1 LPSGV
6 PVACAACDGV
16 ADFTCR
22 TGPAREAPSI
32 QCIARPH
39 CGGKRGEKGRTG
51 EERWQ
56 TCGSW
61 AGIRPAGRT
70 LRYSRRR
77 REPSAGPFQGRRRL
91 SRRDRAQREGA
102 HIIRRIAIVE
112 DEPAI
117 RANYAEALRR
127 HGYEVATYAGRAE
140 ALAAFRTRL
149 PDLALVDIG
158 LGEDIDGGF
167 ALTREL
173 RALSATVPIIF
184 LSARDSDFDVVA
196 GLRLGADDYLTKDA
210 SLPHLAARIAALF
223 RRSELLSAPPDADDI
238 LERGPLSLDLKRL
251 TGDWKGKRVDLT
263 LTEFWMVHALARFP
277 GHVKDR
283 DALMRDAN
291 IVVDDSTITSHVKR
305 IRRKFQAVDAA
316 FDRIATVYGMGY
328 RWNAE

>member
-1 LPSGV
+1 MS
-6 PVACAACDGV
+6 
-16 ADFTCR
+16 
-22 TGPAREAPSI
+22 
-32 QCIARPH
+32 
-39 CGGKRGEKGRTG
+39 
-51 EERWQ
+51 
-56 TCGSW
+56 
-61 AGIRPAGRT
+61 
-70 LRYSRRR
+70 
-77 REPSAGPFQGRRRL
+77 
-91 SRRDRAQREGA
+91 
-102 HIIRRIAIVE
+102 RRIAIVE

-158 LGEDIDGGF
+158 LGDDVDGGF

-184 LSARDSDFDVVA
+184 LTARDSDFDVVS

-223 RRSELLSAPPDADDI
+223 RRSELLAAPPAGDDI
-238 LERGPLSLDLKRL
+238 LERGPLTLDVKRL
-251 TGDWKGKRVDLT
+251 TADWNGHRVDLT

-283 DALMRDAN
+283 DALMRDAS

-305 IRRKFQAVDAA
+305 IRRKFQAVDPA
-316 FDRIATVYGMGY
+316 FDQIATVYGMGY
-328 RWNAE
+328 RWNAQ